1 MILIVYLSFLYK
13 TLGLGSWDAS
23 APVTGSGSAGASVI
37 STEECSV
44 DECPLDKVRIREL
57 L

>member
-23 APVTGSGSAGASVI
+23 APVTVSGAAGASVV